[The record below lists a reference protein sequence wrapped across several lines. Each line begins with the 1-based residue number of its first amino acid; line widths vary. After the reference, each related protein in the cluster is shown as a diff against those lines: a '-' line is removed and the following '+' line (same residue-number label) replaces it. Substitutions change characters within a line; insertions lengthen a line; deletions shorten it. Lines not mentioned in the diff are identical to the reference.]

1 MKLHKKIVSILSMI
15 LVVTLSA
22 CSGGTGNEESS
33 SAPQNLEQSEITSE
47 VPTELESE
55 AFDLG
60 GPLVRLTFE
69 GGEAMV
75 RLNDNAAAQ
84 SFAAQL
90 PMTQTFEDF
99 NSIEKICRLQEEL
112 TTEGVESGVDPA
124 VADITLYVPW
134 NTLVFYY
141 EDYGFNDD
149 LIPMG
154 RVESG
159 MELLTAMGDEF
170 EVTMELAD
178 ENKAEATEPSA
189 ETTEISLT
197 AGDTVITA
205 TLDNSETTQ
214 AFLATLPR
222 TLTMNHYGGREY
234 YGRIEALP
242 ENGEAIADFE
252 NGDVTYYPA
261 GPSFAIFFAGADSSS
276 QGGLIRMGKITSDL
290 SVFGTLG
297 DSVEMRIELAE

>member
-1 MKLHKKIVSILSMI
+1 M
-15 LVVTLSA
+15 T
-22 CSGGTGNEESS
+22 TGS
-33 SAPQNLEQSEITSE
+33 LIEQ
-47 VPTELESE
+47 TEPESE
-55 AFDLG
+55 ASAPSGL
-60 GPLVRLTFE
+60 LVRLTFE
-69 GGEAMV
+69 GGEALV

-99 NSIEKICRLQEEL
+99 NSIEKICRLPQEL
-112 TTEGVESGVDPA
+112 STDGVESGVDPA
-124 VADITLYVPW
+124 IADITLYIPW

-141 EDYGFNDD
+141 DDYGFHDD

-159 MELLTAMGDEF
+159 MEFLATMGDEF

-178 ENKAEATEPSA
+178 KKTAAATEQAS
-189 ETTEISLT
+189 ETTDIRMT
-197 AGDTVITA
+197 VGITVITA
-205 TLDNSETTQ
+205 TLDNSDTTQ

-222 TLTMNHYGGREY
+222 TLAMNHYGGREY
-234 YGRIEALP
+234 YGRLETLP

-276 QGGLIRMGKITSDL
+276 QGGLICMGRITSDL
-290 SVFGTLG
+290 SVFDMLG
-297 DSVEMRIELAE
+297 STAEMFIEVAE

>member
-1 MKLHKKIVSILSMI
+1 MLSLI
-15 LVVTLSA
+15 LVTALSA
-22 CSGGTGNEESS
+22 CSGGQNSEEST
-33 SAPQNLEQSEITSE
+33 SAPQTAEQPEMTTEAPSEQAE
-47 VPTELESE
+47 PERE

-99 NSIEKICRLQEEL
+99 NSIEKICRLPKEL

-170 EVTMELAD
+170 EVTMELVD
-178 ENKAEATEPSA
+178 ENTTAATEPLS
-189 ETTEISLT
+189 ETTEATDIRMT
-197 AGDTVITA
+197 AGDTAITA

-214 AFLATLPR
+214 AFLSTLPR

-234 YGRIEALP
+234 YGRMEALP

-252 NGDVTYYPA
+252 NGDVTFYPA

-276 QGGLIRMGKITSDL
+276 QSGLIRMGRITSDL
-290 SVFGTLG
+290 SAFDALG
-297 DSVEMRIELAE
+297 DTVEMLIEIAE